1 MNSFEPV
8 DIRKSLRKLFPET
21 DWKVRKMVLN
31 TQKNSKG
38 EVKIYIEVLKYL
50 YYDTGKFGK
59 EIRRISC
66 EVWVLPQHWSKKK
79 QEVLA
84 KDPEYSGKNSV
95 INEKYLAIRDYI
107 NNRELNLNTV
117 KRTPYELLEN
127 WEKFVIDFKKIVELF
142 PSNKQSRVKGL
153 TEYLTEYV
161 ELRKSTGAAR
171 GTWKEFI
178 TVKNRLIK
186 YEEHKGKKLFFQDMD
201 LTFSDNFNIWMRTM
215 EYIPS
220 TIEKTFTV
228 LKTFLKHYYKRR
240 KEINIVLSDTFM
252 DEEFKK
258 GKKSANEANPLTLD
272 EFIKLSKMSF
282 ESRVFEKTKDR
293 FMLQCSTG
301 LRFSDIDK
309 ITPDKIDKGRI
320 KINPTK
326 TQETKEDNTI
336 YIDLNKYSRAI
347 LKKYHNDTTSLKIS
361 NQKYN
366 DNLEDMFKE
375 LKWKKRTSHNGR
387 DTFISICI
395 QKKVPVEVI
404 LTWTGQSS
412 YSVMR
417 RYIKVPD
424 DHKKSEMN
432 RAFK

>member
-1 MNSFEPV
+1 MTSVEPLN
-8 DIRKSLRKLFPET
+8 IRKMVNSLYPESE
-21 DWKVRKMVLN
+21 WKVRKMVLN
-31 TQKNSKG
+31 TQKNSLG
-38 EVKIYIEVLKYL
+38 EVKIYIEVLKYE
-50 YYDTGKFGK
+50 YFQPGKYRK

-66 EVWVLPQHWSKKK
+66 EIWVLPQHWSKKK
-79 QEVLA
+79 QEVSA
-84 KDPEYSGKNSV
+84 KDPNYRDKNG
-95 INEKYLAIRDYI
+95 IIDDMYFAIREYI
-107 NNRELNLNTV
+107 NTRKV
-117 KRTPYELLEN
+117 GIFQFRTPYELSTN
-127 WEKFVIDFKKIVELF
+127 IEKFRLDFKKIIELF
-142 PSNKQSRVKGL
+142 PPAKQSNIRGL
-153 TEYLTEYV
+153 TDYLAEYV

-178 TVKNRLIK
+178 TVKNRLIN
-186 YEEHKGKKLFFQDMD
+186 YEKHIHKKLFFEDMT
-201 LTFSDNFNIWMRTM
+201 LTFSDNFNIWMRSVP
-215 EYIPS
+215 YDSS

-240 KEINIVLSDTFM
+240 KEIKIILDDTFM

-258 GKKSANEANPLTLD
+258 GKKKANEANPLSFN
-272 EFIKLSKMSF
+272 EFVELSKMSF
-282 ESRVFEKTKDR
+282 ASKVLDKTRDR
-293 FMLQCSTG
+293 FIFQCSTG
-301 LRFSDIDK
+301 LRFSDMDK

-320 KINPTK
+320 KINPVK
-326 TQETKEDNTI
+326 TEETKDDNTI

-347 LKKYHNDTTSLKIS
+347 LKKYRNDTSALKIS

-366 DNLEDMFKE
+366 DDLKILFEE

-395 QKKVPVEVI
+395 QKKIPVEVI
-404 LTWTGQSS
+404 LTWTGQGS